1 MNTKSNLGKIQTHQ
15 MILATLISLLILF
28 LSLGFAVPGS
38 AHATGF
44 TFDEV
49 VMSAAAAAP
58 SPQIRGGVCGATIES
73 SGTAAVCSEG
83 GSGTPQPLPCDI
95 GCWKPCK
102 RWHFHDDGTVH
113 CHGGG
118 KN

>member
-1 MNTKSNLGKIQTHQ
+1 MEGIRKCLVVSMVTV
-15 MILATLISLLILF
+15 LAGLAFVGL
-28 LSLGFAVPGS
+28 AAP
-38 AHATGF
+38 
-44 TFDEV
+44 
-49 VMSAAAAAP
+49 AAAAP